1 MTVANFPIIKKS
13 ENIYSFFI
21 QFPNHFFEDNISLK
35 SVAIYL
41 ISKIIFIKQMTGITP
56 QEHHNSYQ

>member
-1 MTVANFPIIKKS
+1 MTVANFPIVKKS

-41 ISKIIFIKQMTGITP
+41 ISKIIFI
-56 QEHHNSYQ
+56 

>member
-21 QFPNHFFEDNISLK
+21 QFPNHFFWR
-35 SVAIYL
+35 
-41 ISKIIFIKQMTGITP
+41 
-56 QEHHNSYQ
+56 